1 MTVSTEVTELD
12 GDRVRLDIAVPE
24 AEVEQAIARTVRKIG
39 RDVRVPGF
47 RPGKVPARV
56 VIQRVGRETVVQ
68 EMLRAELSEWYD
80 EAIEESG
87 VKPIDDPDVDL
98 DEVPDDGDLKFSAT
112 VTTRPKAK
120 LGDYEGIEV
129 GKAEAEV
136 LEGSYESELDKLR
149 RLAGAL
155 TPIDRVAEPGDFV
168 RIDFD
173 GEASGKTLRAASARE
188 HVVELGAGRLM
199 PQFESALRG
208 AKAGDERS
216 VTVEYDRGDQRGELR
231 GKGVEYTV
239 RVAEVYEREMPE
251 PTDAF
256 AQRISEFDS
265 MGELKVDIE
274 ERLQQAAE
282 SRVDE
287 LYRGHVIDA
296 VVDKSKVDVPKQMID
311 DRVHQIVHA
320 TADRVGGQENLLQ
333 ALTARGTDIGKWQ
346 AEIAPEAERA
356 IARELVVEAAAEA
369 AGIEVSDDEVE
380 SQIRDDAVS
389 ADHDPEEL
397 LASVR
402 KEGAFE
408 QLREDLRLRRAVDHL
423 VAAAAPIP
431 MATAEA
437 REKLWTP
444 ESEVTTGDA
453 GELWTPG
460 DA

>member
-12 GDRVRLDIAVPE
+12 GDRVRLDVAVPGT
-24 AEVEQAIARTVRKIG
+24 EVEKAMARTVKKIG

-56 VIQRVGRETVVQ
+56 VIQRVGRDTVIQ
-68 EMLRAELSEWYD
+68 EMLRAELGEWYD
-80 EAIEESG
+80 AALEESG
-87 VKPIDDPDVDL
+87 VRPIDEPDVDL
-98 DEVPDDGDLKFSAT
+98 DEVPEDGDLKFSAT

-120 LGDYEGIEV
+120 LGDYRGIEV

-155 TPIDRVAEPGDFV
+155 IPIDRAAEPGDFI

-173 GEASGKTLRAASARE
+173 GEASGKAVRAASARQ

-216 VTVEYDRGDQRGELR
+216 VTVDYDRGDQRGELR
-231 GKGVEYTV
+231 GKEVEYTV

-251 PTDAF
+251 PSDEL
-256 AQRISEFDS
+256 AQKISEFDS
-265 MGELKVDIE
+265 MDELEADIE

-282 SRVDE
+282 SRVEE

-296 VVDKSKVDVPKQMID
+296 VVDQSKVDVPKKMVD
-311 DRVHQIVHA
+311 DRVHEIVHA

-333 ALTARGTDIGKWQ
+333 ALAARGTDIGKWQ

-356 IARELVVEAAAEA
+356 LARELVVEAAAAEA
-369 AGIEVSDDEVE
+369 EIEISDDEVE
-380 SQIRDDAVS
+380 KQIRDDAVS
-389 ADHDPEEL
+389 ADRDPEEL

-402 KEGAFE
+402 REGAFE

-423 VAAAAPIP
+423 VAAATPIP

-444 ESEVTTGDA
+444 ESEVAAGDA